1 MGLGLHIVA
10 AAVIII
16 GVLRMTPIRTIFL
29 KLIALGSTLIKQ
41 VKLGTKI
48 NTIKNMFNF
57 NMAYR
62 LMGLHNKWKCPVTKV
77 LMMIRGFEKFCSPC
91 HVKVI
96 CSHCLSNEEVIDM
109 KSAAFCY
116 DSLITIDNWLV
127 SILPS
132 LNPTILISG
141 FLDSW
146 NYSYQFGETKTV
158 VGDSSNP
165 TKFFCIHTIL
175 HGMDISGLTIE
186 IVLNLELAYNNKKTR
201 LTLTTRFINYLPRCS
216 YHLL

>member
-1 MGLGLHIVA
+1 MRNYVH
-10 AAVIII
+10 
-16 GVLRMTPIRTIFL
+16 
-29 KLIALGSTLIKQ
+29 
-41 VKLGTKI
+41 
-48 NTIKNMFNF
+48 
-57 NMAYR
+57 
-62 LMGLHNKWKCPVTKV
+62 PV
-77 LMMIRGFEKFCSPC
+77 MSRN
-91 HVKVI
+91 KVI

-158 VGDSSNP
+158 VGDSSN
-165 TKFFCIHTIL
+165 TTNFFCIHTIL
-175 HGMDISGLTIE
+175 HGMDISGLTH
-186 IVLNLELAYNNKKTR
+186 KCS
-201 LTLTTRFINYLPRCS
+201 FINDVMKNRLFYPPP
-216 YHLL
+216 LLSIFHARWLIFHA